1 MNCNR
6 STFQV
11 QIVLLKSLMS
21 LRLPRTLLHD
31 KPHTPDKTFS
41 VIMSYV

>member
-31 KPHTPDKTFS
+31 KPHTPDKHLA
-41 VIMSYV
+41 IL